1 MKSQNLVSWYIYL
14 NKVKNMNVEVFNL
27 VLEENETRFSVQHES
42 RECKCRLNE
51 GAHNPKWK
59 WNHDKCWYECK

>member
-1 MKSQNLVSWYIYL
+1 
-14 NKVKNMNVEVFNL
+14 MNVEVFNL

-42 RECKCRLNE
+42 YECKCRVNE